1 MGSEGELTALGVT
14 SVCSPQ
20 DRGFARIPLPR
31 AVGTHCRGWMG
42 VFSDVGQC
50 LHGRKRDLS
59 AAIRGTIMEVTLRV
73 RGVTKDGGSALG
85 THGGNGGNTQE

>member
-1 MGSEGELTALGVT
+1 
-14 SVCSPQ
+14 
-20 DRGFARIPLPR
+20 
-31 AVGTHCRGWMG
+31 MG